1 MSWCCFLTLQ
11 VLAHSERLRGLLCTT
26 VLSKGTETLF
36 CSSGSINSSNG
47 LLCIILNVK
56 ADTCTVTE
64 IIYTYHK
71 ERSMS
76 GWLHLNTRSLT
87 WTKNNSLGIRIGAM
101 TNEYHYTVIYN
112 DTPSHCWLPLLHS
125 RKVLPIT
132 LCKFAKFSLHFNLS
146 MNSIFLH
153 FVISLLVWIDIK

>member
-26 VLSKGTETLF
+26 VLSKGPETLF

-87 WTKNNSLGIRIGAM
+87 WTKNNSLGIRMGQWPKWISLYCDLQWHPIPLLAS
-101 TNEYHYTVIYN
+101 TSPFQKSVTHYTLQV
-112 DTPSHCWLPLLHS
+112 C
-125 RKVLPIT
+125 KVFSSLWPQYEQHFSS
-132 LCKFAKFSLHFNLS
+132 LCHIAFSVNRH
-146 MNSIFLH
+146 
-153 FVISLLVWIDIK
+153 

>member
-26 VLSKGTETLF
+26 VLSKGPETLF
-36 CSSGSINSSNG
+36 YSSGCINASNG

-56 ADTCTVTE
+56 ADIRTVTK

-76 GWLHLNTRSLT
+76 GWSHLNTRSLT
-87 WTKNNSLGIRIGAM
+87 WTKNNSLGIRIGAITKINIIILWSTM
-101 TNEYHYTVIYN
+101 TPH
-112 DTPSHCWLPLLHS
+112 
-125 RKVLPIT
+125 PIVG
-132 LCKFAKFSLHFNLS
+132 FHFSIPEQCYPLHFAGMHSFLFTLTSVWKAFIFALS
-146 MNSIFLH
+146 YCF
-153 FVISLLVWIDIK
+153 